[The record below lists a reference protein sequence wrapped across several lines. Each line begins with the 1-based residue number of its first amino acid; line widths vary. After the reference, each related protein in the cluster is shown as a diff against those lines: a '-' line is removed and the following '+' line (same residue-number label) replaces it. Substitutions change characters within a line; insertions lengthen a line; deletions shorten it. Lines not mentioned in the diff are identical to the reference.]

1 MASQQRDAVLQQR
14 RQRWSQ
20 NHDDPI
26 EAIPLQSCDNDVVH
40 LRNSSVDSPYIT
52 QKLKQFHEK
61 LFKLE
66 AALCVVCLERF
77 PTIKINEAGVCSRCG
92 ADTRVPKLYSA
103 ANNMDPGPLPPELC
117 VSSYNNLIL
126 I

>member
-1 MASQQRDAVLQQR
+1 MDREERLRRQRERDRARRLRETAEEREVRLARRREYERTRRSAMASQQRDAVLQQR

-77 PTIKINEAGVCSRCG
+77 LR
-92 ADTRVPKLYSA
+92 
-103 ANNMDPGPLPPELC
+103 
-117 VSSYNNLIL
+117 
-126 I
+126 